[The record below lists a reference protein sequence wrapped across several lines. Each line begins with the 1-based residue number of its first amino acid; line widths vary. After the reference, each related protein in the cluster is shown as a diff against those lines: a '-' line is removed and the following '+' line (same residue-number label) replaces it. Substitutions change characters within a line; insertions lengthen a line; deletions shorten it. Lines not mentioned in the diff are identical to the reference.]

1 MLRRFSIFVLVL
13 LSLPLARAG
22 EVIDRLVATVNAH
35 ALLQSDVDEELR
47 YECFVSNRS
56 LQDLTTSDRIAAL
69 DRLIDQE
76 LLQEQMHATDFR
88 PVKQD
93 EVDKALESLKADYSK
108 KGASDAF
115 AGALRNYAITES
127 TVRSH
132 IETELNQLHLIELRL
147 RPSVQIDS
155 EAIKTYYREELL
167 PKLPPGQHIS
177 LEEATATIRE
187 VLVQQKMN
195 EALESWLQALRA
207 QAQIQ
212 RLPGVNGDQ
221 PQ

>member
-1 MLRRFSIFVLVL
+1 MLRRSFILAL
-13 LSLPLARAG
+13 MLLPLPVARAG
-22 EVIDRLVATVNAH
+22 EILDRLVAAVNGRAV
-35 ALLQSDVDEELR
+35 LQSDVDEELR

-56 LQDLTTSDRIAAL
+56 LQDLTTSDHGAAL

-76 LLQEQMHATDFR
+76 LLQEQMHAADFR

-93 EVDKALESLKADYSK
+93 EVDKALESLKADYIK
-108 KGASDAF
+108 KGDIGAW
-115 AGALRNYAITES
+115 AGALTNYGITES
-127 TVRSH
+127 AVRRH
-132 IETELNQLHLIELRL
+132 IETELDQLHLIELRL

-155 EAIKTYYREELL
+155 ETIKTYYREQLL
-167 PKLPPGQHIS
+167 PKLPPGQLLS
-177 LEEATATIRE
+177 LEEATPTVRE

-221 PQ
+221 AQ

>member
-1 MLRRFSIFVLVL
+1 MQRRSFILALVL
-13 LSLPLARAG
+13 FALPLARAG
-22 EVIDRLVATVNAH
+22 EVLDRLVATVNGH
-35 ALLQSDVDEELR
+35 ALLQSDVDEELS

-56 LQDLTTSDRIAAL
+56 LQDLTTSDRSAAL

-76 LLQEQMHATDFR
+76 LLQEQMQAADFR

-108 KGASDAF
+108 KGTSESWAS
-115 AGALRNYAITES
+115 ALTNYGITEG
-127 TVRSH
+127 TVRRH

-155 EAIKTYYREELL
+155 EAIKTYYREQLL

-177 LEEATATIRE
+177 LEQATPTIRE

-195 EALESWLQALRA
+195 EALESWLQALRS

-221 PQ
+221 TQ

>member
-1 MLRRFSIFVLVL
+1 MLRQYSILVLVL
-13 LSLPLARAG
+13 LALPLARAG
-22 EVIDRLVATVNAH
+22 EVLDRLAATVNAH

-56 LQDLTTSDRIAAL
+56 LQDLTTSDRGAAL

-76 LLQEQMHATDFR
+76 LLQEQMHAADFH

-108 KGASDAF
+108 KGAGDSWAS
-115 AGALRNYAITES
+115 ALTNYGITES

-132 IETELNQLHLIELRL
+132 IEIELNQLHLIELRL
-147 RPSVQIDS
+147 RPYVQIDS
-155 EAIKTYYREELL
+155 EGIKTYYREQLL

-177 LEEATATIRE
+177 LEEATSSIRE

-195 EALESWLQALRA
+195 EALESWLQALRS

-212 RLPGVNGDQ
+212 RFAGVNGDHVQ
-221 PQ
+221 